1 MSNIE
6 THVRITATN
15 ETASALN
22 SAVAGVQRAAGQIAD
37 AGNSAQRQMSAA
49 VNGIGEQLGQVNGQ
63 IGRSFDE
70 MGAQVRNGTQQIHN
84 QLDSLHSA
92 FDRIKTVMLGYLGL
106 GLAQNLVQTADAM
119 QTLDNQIR
127 QVTASEE
134 NHLAVKRELLEVAN
148 RTTSDL
154 EATGSLYVKTS
165 RALKDYGYSQ
175 QEVLTFVEA
184 TNNAMTIGGVAA
196 QQQADAI
203 LQLSQALGSGVLQG
217 DEFKS
222 IAEAAPIL
230 LDTIAEYMGKSRA
243 EIKKLG
249 SEGELTA
256 DVIFKAI
263 SGASQ
268 KFAEQAGKLPM
279 TFGSAL
285 TVLQNNWKAFVDQMM
300 NGSGIM
306 SVLANAVKLIAD
318 NLKTLAQVVMTVA
331 IGFLVQQMATLTLA
345 VGAAGG
351 AFQALWGVILANPI
365 VAVAA
370 ALAGVLAATGELENA
385 MDALGMVAS
394 DVLDLIATGYQG
406 LADLVSAVFTDMTSA
421 ADASAAE
428 QIGIFNGF
436 FDDCGNGFYGL
447 LEMAGKVFDGIAA
460 FIVACCLKGANA
472 FAGMWSSVSSGAVSA
487 ANYAIA
493 QVERMINA
501 AINGINKLIG
511 LVNSIGGSV
520 SPIGNVA
527 LGRVSGGGGGHESKS
542 FGQIY
547 GEVAA
552 GQRAGG
558 LQNYFAGLRG
568 RGGDGARAGGGLG
581 GGGRRIAPSGG
592 AGGGGG
598 GRKGGG
604 KKGGSGRKGRG
615 AGAGRAKSER
625 DTRVQDWAAE
635 LDTQKLAY
643 QEQQIAQGTHEKWQ
657 LSKELAFWQDK
668 LKLVDAGSKAGVEI
682 RKKVFALQNQIHDE
696 YARSEQQ
703 QIAAREAAATHDV
716 KMHEIHADRLLE
728 LGQINQ
734 MRRLE
739 MEEEFEQQRYLIAQ
753 RAIAERIALASQDPQ
768 RDPDKLAQL
777 HEQLLELERQFEQK
791 KMLILGKKDK
801 QEGEDE
807 KKRRQENPT
816 LMEMLEDGGKN
827 VWQNAQE
834 QMSQAF
840 TAMLSRTQS
849 FRDAV
854 TGMFR
859 QIGQTFIQ
867 ELVTK
872 PLMAQMARL
881 AQETGIYQQLFGK
894 MVSAQTD
901 ASDQIIGKK
910 MAETTTVVGN
920 NAVQAASGAAASQ
933 AGIPY
938 VGPVLAVAAMGA
950 MMAAVMGLLG
960 GGGSKTTTTTTR
972 IPSAAGGWDIPA
984 GINPLTQLHEREM
997 VLPAE
1002 HADTI
1007 RGLSGGGGGNE
1018 TIVINATGGDFIHKR
1033 DLAKLLRQLNRDFKF
1048 S

>member
-15 ETASALN
+15 ETAPALN

-37 AGNSAQRQMSAA
+37 AGNGAQRQMAD
-49 VNGIGEQLGQVNGQ
+49 VMQGISEQLDKINNSINAG
-63 IGRSFDE
+63 FDQ
-70 MGAQVRNGTQQIHN
+70 MGNSVRNGAEQVKKELGNLEKSFATI
-84 QLDSLHSA
+84 
-92 FDRIKTVMLGYLGL
+92 RTMLIGFLSIET
-106 GLAQNLVQTADAM
+106 AKNLVQTADAM

-127 QVTASEE
+127 QVTTSEE

-184 TNNAMTIGGVAA
+184 TNNAMAIGGVAA

-222 IAEAAPIL
+222 ISEAAPIL

-351 AFQALWGVILANPI
+351 AFQALWGIILANPI

-385 MDALGMVAS
+385 MDALGAVAS

-406 LADLVSAVFTDMTSA
+406 LADLVSAVYTDMTSA

-447 LEMAGKVFDGIAA
+447 LEMAGKVFDRIAA

-472 FAGMWSSVSSGAVSA
+472 FAGMWSSVSNGAVSA

-501 AINGINKLIG
+501 AINGINQLIS

-527 LGRVSGGGGGHESKS
+527 LGRVSGSGGGHESKS
-542 FGQIY
+542 WGQIR

-552 GQRAGG
+552 DQRANG
-558 LQNYFAGLRG
+558 LQNHFAGLRG
-568 RGGDGARAGGGLG
+568 RGGGGARAGGGLG

-598 GRKGGG
+598 GRKG
-604 KKGGSGRKGRG
+604 RG
-615 AGAGRAKSER
+615 VGAGRAKSER

-635 LDTQKLAY
+635 LEAKKIAY
-643 QEQQIAQGTHEKWQ
+643 QEQEYAQKTYQKWQ
-657 LSKELAFWQDK
+657 LSDELAFWQDK

-682 RKKVFALQNQIHDE
+682 RKKVFALKNQMHAE

-703 QIAAREAAATHDV
+703 QIAAREADANHEV
-716 KMHEIHADRLLE
+716 KMQEIHADRLLE

-734 MRRLE
+734 MQRLD

-753 RAIAERIALASQDPQ
+753 QAIAERIALASQDPQ

-816 LMEMLEDGGKN
+816 LMEMLEDGGKS
-827 VWQNAQE
+827 VWEDAQE

-872 PLMAQMARL
+872 PLMAEMMKHVKSTALYQMMF
-881 AQETGIYQQLFGK
+881 GQQVA
-894 MVSAQTD
+894 MQTASSAAVVGAK
-901 ASDQIIGKK
+901 AS
-910 MAETTTVVGN
+910 ETTAVVTS

-950 MMAAVMGLLG
+950 MMAAVMGLLS
-960 GGGSKTTTTTTR
+960 GGSKTTTTTTR

-1033 DLAKLLRQLNRDFKF
+1033 DLAKLLKQLNRNFQL